1 MIGRE
6 RRREEQEHE
15 ARYRQLV
22 ELAPDAILIHD
33 GERIV
38 LANAAAV
45 HLAGATRQDQV
56 VGLPV
61 STFLEPPYLKAVQ
74 SQLLGSG
81 SQAALAPPVRDTFR
95 RFDGAGVEVEVRAIA
110 FMDRG
115 RPAVHLVIRDIS
127 ERLAAERRLRQVEE
141 RLQQTQRIEAVG
153 SLAGG
158 VAHEINNMMSVVLGF
173 SELLLRDPD
182 LPAARLSDLRHIAR
196 AAGRAATITGE
207 LLSFSRRSFSEP
219 RVVDLGAVVRDA
231 EPILRRV
238 LGESHRV
245 AVSAVASSH
254 VRIDPRQLDQV
265 IVNLAL
271 NARDAMPAG
280 GTLTVRVEETEL
292 DDGVTSAGGAPVPAG
307 RYGLLRVR
315 DTGVGMDRATQ
326 VRIFEPFFTTKPVG
340 EGTGLGLAA
349 AYGIVKQN
357 GGYITVASAPGDGA
371 EFSLY
376 LPVVPETE
384 GVERAGGPPPAR
396 EDARA
401 AARTILV
408 VEDEEGVR
416 AVAAR
421 TLELHGFRV
430 LEATQGADA
439 LEVVGRH
446 GAPDLVLTDV
456 IMPVMGGAELA
467 GHLRG
472 RWPALPILFMSGS
485 AAADLIRQGALDGAA
500 VAIHKPFTPDALV
513 RGVAAAL
520 GQQRR

>member
-1 MIGRE
+1 VTRHE
-6 RRREEQEHE
+6 RGREEQEHE

-45 HLAGATRQDQV
+45 RLAGAAQRDDL

-81 SQAALAPPVRDTFR
+81 SQAALAPPVRDTLR
-95 RFDGAGVEVEVRAIA
+95 RLDGAEVEVEVREIA

-127 ERLAAERRLRQVEE
+127 ERLATERRVRQVEE

-182 LPAARLSDLRHIAR
+182 LPAGRRSDLRHIAR

-207 LLSFSRRSFSEP
+207 LLSFSRRGFSEP
-219 RVVDLGAVVRDA
+219 RVVDLGAAVRDS

-238 LGESHRV
+238 LGESHQV
-245 AVSAVASSH
+245 AMSTDASPH

-280 GTLTVRVEETEL
+280 GTLTVRVEETVL
-292 DDGVTSAGGAPVPAG
+292 DDGVSSAGGAPVPAG
-307 RYGLLRVR
+307 RYGLLYVR

-326 VRIFEPFFTTKPVG
+326 GRIFEPFFTTKPVG

-357 GGYITVASAPGDGA
+357 GGYITLASAPGDGA

-376 LPVVPETE
+376 LPVVPEAAGDE
-384 GVERAGGPPPAR
+384 QAGVPKRAH

-401 AARTILV
+401 AARTVLV

-416 AVAAR
+416 AVATR
-421 TLELHGFRV
+421 VLELEGFRV
-430 LEATQGADA
+430 LEATHGADA

-467 GHLRG
+467 ARLRA
-472 RWPALPILFMSGS
+472 RWPALPILFMSGY
-485 AAADLIRQGALDGAA
+485 AAADLVRQGALDGES
-500 VAIHKPFTPDALV
+500 VTIHKPFTPGALV
-513 RGVAAAL
+513 RSVAAAL
-520 GQQRR
+520 GRQRG

>member
-1 MIGRE
+1 MARHE

-15 ARYRQLV
+15 ERYRQLV

-38 LANAAAV
+38 LANAAAIR
-45 HLAGATRQDQV
+45 LAGATRRDQL

-81 SQAALAPPVRDTFR
+81 SQAALAPPVRDAFHR
-95 RFDGAGVEVEVRAIA
+95 LDGSEVEVEVRAIA

-127 ERLAAERRLRQVEE
+127 ERLAAERRVRQVEE

-173 SELLLRDPD
+173 SELLLRDPE
-182 LPAARLSDLRHIAR
+182 LPAGRRSDLRHIAK
-196 AAGRAATITGE
+196 AAGRAAAITGQ
-207 LLSFSRRSFSEP
+207 LLSFSRRGFSEP
-219 RVVDLGAVVRDA
+219 RVVNLGAAVRDS

-245 AVSAVASSH
+245 AMSADASPH

-271 NARDAMPAG
+271 NARDAMSAG
-280 GTLTVRVEETEL
+280 GTLTVRVEETEVNG
-292 DDGVTSAGGAPVPAG
+292 GVTSAGGAPIPAG
-307 RYGLLRVR
+307 RYGLLYVR

-326 VRIFEPFFTTKPVG
+326 GRIFEPFFTTKPVG
-340 EGTGLGLAA
+340 AGTGLGLAA

-357 GGYITVASAPGDGA
+357 GGFITVASAPGDGS

-376 LPVVPETE
+376 LPVVPETADR
-384 GVERAGGPPPAR
+384 ERAGVPTPVR

-401 AARTILV
+401 AASTILV

-416 AVAAR
+416 AVATR

-430 LEATQGADA
+430 LEATHGADA
-439 LEVVGRH
+439 LELVGRH
-446 GAPDLVLTDV
+446 GPPDLVLTDV

-472 RWPALPILFMSGS
+472 RWPALPILFMSGY
-485 AAADLIRQGALDGAA
+485 ATADLVRQGALEGES
-500 VAIHKPFTPDALV
+500 VTVHKPFTPDALV
-513 RGVAAAL
+513 RSVAAAL